1 MAANDQESRVPLKLL
16 VDDKKN
22 RVIAAESNR
31 DFVDILFSFLTF
43 PIGTIIRLTNS
54 QPMSKISPISTCMN
68 NLYRSVEN
76 LSVKHLYSENCKSV
90 LLNPRN
96 PCNEDCFKLKVNIDD
111 SVSNKYF
118 KCSKEHCSLKSW
130 LVNVKCYCGG
140 RTTKEIF
147 SDIRNPTNDYYG
159 VFLMGGIEF
168 IISDDLRVLPGS
180 PSSLVKLLSDDLGY
194 SHMNQIREMSVEVG
208 KEEILRLL
216 TCSLISKS
224 PLTEVFL
231 NKKANIVDNNIMP
244 EPRISPLFPS
254 EFQYTRNSWKINL
267 KLILS
272 KSRNKILYAE
282 ANDSF
287 VDFLFSFLT
296 FPIGSVIRVL
306 NGISGLGCIDN
317 LYKSVTDLESKWFPY
332 CQDRL
337 LNPGVAPRHRC
348 QNQLLPI
355 SVEIDDH
362 SLLDPRCT
370 SGGTSDI
377 GRLTLSPSLF
387 IVSDDLVVRPMC
399 STTSFGL
406 LKELNV
412 PLCDIEEQVIFID
425 KAEARLLLQAAFI
438 GSSSALTLAL
448 SSFLNKPKQEKD

>member
-1 MAANDQESRVPLKLL
+1 MSATDQESRVSLKLL
-16 VDDKKN
+16 IDDKKN
-22 RVIAAESNR
+22 RVIVAESNK
-31 DFVDILFSFLTF
+31 DFVDILFSFLSF
-43 PIGTIIRLTNS
+43 PIGTIIRLTNN
-54 QPMSKISPISTCMN
+54 QPLSKISPISTCLN
-68 NLYRSVEN
+68 NLYQSVEN

-118 KCSKEHCSLKSW
+118 KCSNKNCSKKSW
-130 LVNVKCYCGG
+130 LLNVNCYCGG
-140 RTTKEIF
+140 RTTKEMF
-147 SDIRNPTNDYYG
+147 SEIRNPTNDYDG
-159 VFLMGGIEF
+159 VFLRGGIEF

-180 PSSLVKLLSDDLGY
+180 PSSLVKLLSDLGY
-194 SHMNQIREMSVEVG
+194 SHMNQIKEMSVEIG

-216 TCSLISKS
+216 TCSFISKS

-244 EPRISPLFPS
+244 EPRISPLFADKFHYS
-254 EFQYTRNSWKINL
+254 GNSWKINL
-267 KLILS
+267 KLILN

-282 ANDSF
+282 ANDSL

-317 LYKSVTDLESKWFPY
+317 LYKSVTDLESEWFPY
-332 CQDRL
+332 DRYRL
-337 LNPGVAPRHRC
+337 LNPGVAPRHKC

-355 SVEIDDH
+355 SVGLDDH

-370 SGGTSDI
+370 SGSTSDF

-399 STTSFGL
+399 STSSFGL

-412 PLCDIEEQVIFID
+412 PLCDIEEQVISID
-425 KAEARLLLQAAFI
+425 KAEAQLLLQAAFI

-448 SSFLNKPKQEKD
+448 SSFLNKQKQEMD

>member
-1 MAANDQESRVPLKLL
+1 M
-16 VDDKKN
+16 
-22 RVIAAESNR
+22 
-31 DFVDILFSFLTF
+31 FS
-43 PIGTIIRLTNS
+43 
-54 QPMSKISPISTCMN
+54 
-68 NLYRSVEN
+68 E
-76 LSVKHLYSENCKSV
+76 
-90 LLNPRN
+90 
-96 PCNEDCFKLKVNIDD
+96 
-111 SVSNKYF
+111 
-118 KCSKEHCSLKSW
+118 
-130 LVNVKCYCGG
+130 
-140 RTTKEIF
+140 
-147 SDIRNPTNDYYG
+147 IRNPTNDYDG
-159 VFLMGGIEF
+159 VFLRGGIEF

-180 PSSLVKLLSDDLGY
+180 PSSLVKLLSDLGY
-194 SHMNQIREMSVEVG
+194 SHMNQIKEMSVEIG

-216 TCSLISKS
+216 TCSFISKS

-244 EPRISPLFPS
+244 EPRISPLFADKFHYS
-254 EFQYTRNSWKINL
+254 GNSWKINL
-267 KLILS
+267 KLILN

-282 ANDSF
+282 ANDSL

-317 LYKSVTDLESKWFPY
+317 LYKSVTDLESEWFPY
-332 CQDRL
+332 DRYRL
-337 LNPGVAPRHRC
+337 LNPGVAPRHKC

-355 SVEIDDH
+355 SVGLDDH

-370 SGGTSDI
+370 SGSTSDF

-399 STTSFGL
+399 STSSFGL

-412 PLCDIEEQVIFID
+412 PLCDIEEQVISID
-425 KAEARLLLQAAFI
+425 KAEAQLLLQAAFI

-448 SSFLNKPKQEKD
+448 SSFLNKQKQEMD

>member
-16 VDDKKN
+16 VDDKKR
-22 RVIAAESNR
+22 RVIAAEANR

-54 QPMSKISPISTCMN
+54 QPMPKIFTCMN

-76 LSVKHLYSENCKSV
+76 LSVKHLYTENCKSM

-96 PCNEDCFKLKVNIDD
+96 PCIEDCFKLKVNVDD

-118 KCSKEHCSLKSW
+118 KCSNERCSRKSW
-130 LVNVKCYCGG
+130 LVNVNCCCGG
-140 RTTKEIF
+140 KTTREIF
-147 SDIRNPTNDYYG
+147 SDITNPTNDYSG
-159 VFLMGGIEF
+159 VFLRGGIEF

-180 PSSLVKLLSDDLGY
+180 PSSLVQLFSDLGY
-194 SHMNQIREMSVEVG
+194 SHMNQIKEMAVEVG

-224 PLTEVFL
+224 PLTEVFI
-231 NKKANIVDNNIMP
+231 NKQAMVDSSIRP
-244 EPRISPLFPS
+244 EPRISQVFSHL
-254 EFQYTRNSWKINL
+254 QTANSSKINL

-282 ANDSF
+282 AKDLF
-287 VDFLFSFLT
+287 IDLLFSFLT
-296 FPIGSVIRVL
+296 FPLGSVIHTL

-317 LYKSVTDLESKWFPY
+317 LFRSVKDLESEWFPY

-337 LNPGVAPRHRC
+337 LNPGIAPRHKC
-348 QNQLLPI
+348 QNQVLPI
-355 SVEIDDH
+355 FVERGDY
-362 SLLDPRCT
+362 SLIDPRDIN
-370 SGGTSDI
+370 GGTSEY
-377 GRLTLSPSLF
+377 GRLTKSPSLF
-387 IVSDDLVVRPMC
+387 IVSDDLEVKPVC
-399 STTSFGL
+399 STSSFGL

-412 PLCDIEEQVIFID
+412 PLFDIEEQVISIGE
-425 KAEARLLLQAAFI
+425 AEARCLLQVALI

-448 SSFLNKPKQEKD
+448 TSFVNTQKDEED